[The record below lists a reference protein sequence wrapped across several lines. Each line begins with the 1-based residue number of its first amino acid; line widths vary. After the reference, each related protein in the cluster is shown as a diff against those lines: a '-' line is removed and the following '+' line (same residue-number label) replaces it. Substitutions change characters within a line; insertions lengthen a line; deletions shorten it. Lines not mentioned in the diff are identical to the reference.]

1 MKPGAGITLRE
12 IAERLE
18 GELAGDHGDIV
29 ISEPA
34 SLREAV
40 PGNISFLAHRRYLK
54 DLQETRASAVVLP
67 KGVSFD
73 RLPSIRVDDPYFAF
87 AQLLHLFYDLPY
99 QSKGVDERAIVRRG
113 VQIGRDVTLYPYVYI
128 EEDASIGDQVM
139 IYPGTFVG
147 KGSLIG
153 DHSVLYPNVTI
164 REGCRIGRRVII
176 HSGAVIGS
184 DGFGFVPYK
193 GEHHKIPQV
202 GGGIIRDDVEIGA
215 NTTIDRATIGNTVIK
230 RGTKIDNLV
239 QIAHNVSVGE
249 DCVFAAQA
257 GIAGSTQIGNH
268 VTMAGQAGVTG
279 HIRIGDQVTVAGQ
292 AGVTKDVKEGQ
303 TVAGMPALPHREW
316 LKAMAVFED
325 LPELKKKLSEL
336 GNRIEEIERIVGD
349 KKGGDGY
356 GHKRD
361 SKDPSP

>member
-1 MKPGAGITLRE
+1 MKPGTGITLRE

-202 GGGIIRDDVEIGA
+202 GGVIIGDDVEIGA

>member
-1 MKPGAGITLRE
+1 MKPGTGITLRE

-18 GELAGDHGDIV
+18 GEWAGGHGDIV
-29 ISEPA
+29 ISEVA
-34 SLREAV
+34 SLRDAA
-40 PGNISFLAHRRYLK
+40 PGSISFLAHRRYLK
-54 DLQETRASAVVLP
+54 DLQETRASAVILP
-67 KGVSFD
+67 KEVSFD

-87 AQLLHLFYDLPY
+87 AQLMHLFYDLPY
-99 QSKGVDERAIVRRG
+99 QARGVDERAIVGSG
-113 VQIGRDVTLYPYVYI
+113 VHMGRDVTIYPYVYI
-128 EEDASIGDQVM
+128 EKDASIGDQVM

-153 DHSVLYPNVTI
+153 DHSIIYPNVTI

-184 DGFGFVPYK
+184 DGFGFVPHK
-193 GEHHKIPQV
+193 GRHHKIPQV
-202 GGGIIRDDVEIGA
+202 GGVIIGDDVEIGA
-215 NTTIDRATIGNTVIK
+215 NTTIDRATIGNTVIR

-249 DCVFAAQA
+249 DCLFAAQS
-257 GIAGSTQIGNH
+257 GIAGSTQIGSH
-268 VTMAGQAGVTG
+268 VTLAGQAGITG

-303 TVAGMPALPHREW
+303 TVSGMPALPHRDW
-316 LKAMAVFED
+316 LRAMAVFED
-325 LPELKKKLSEL
+325 LPDLKRKLSEL
-336 GNRIEEIERIVGD
+336 DRRIKEIEKVAGE
-349 KKGGDGY
+349 KKGGGGY

>member
-1 MKPGAGITLRE
+1 MKPGTGIILRE

-73 RLPSIRVDDPYFAF
+73 RLPSIRVDNPYFAF

-99 QSKGVDERAIVRRG
+99 QSKGVDERAIVGRG

-153 DHSVLYPNVTI
+153 DHSILYPNVTI

-202 GGGIIRDDVEIGA
+202 GGVIIGDDVEIGA

>member
-1 MKPGAGITLRE
+1 MKPGTGITLRE

-202 GGGIIRDDVEIGA
+202 GGVIIGDDVEIGA

-325 LPELKKKLSEL
+325 LPELKKKISEL

>member
-1 MKPGAGITLRE
+1 MKPGTGITLRD

-29 ISEPA
+29 ISDVA
-34 SLREAV
+34 SLRDAV
-40 PGNISFLAHRRYLK
+40 PGHISFLAHRRYLK

-73 RLPSIRVDDPYFAF
+73 RLPSIRVDNPYFAF

-202 GGGIIRDDVEIGA
+202 GGVIIGDDVEIGA

>member
-1 MKPGAGITLRE
+1 MKPGTGITLRE

-18 GELAGDHGDIV
+18 GELAGDHGNIV

-73 RLPSIRVDDPYFAF
+73 RLPSIRVDDPHFAF

-99 QSKGVDERAIVRRG
+99 QSKGVDERAIVGRG
-113 VQIGRDVTLYPYVYI
+113 VQIGRDVTIYPYVYI
-128 EEDASIGDQVM
+128 EEGASIGDQVM

-153 DHSVLYPNVTI
+153 DHSIIYPNVTI

-193 GEHHKIPQV
+193 GEHHKIPQM
-202 GGGIIRDDVEIGA
+202 GGVIIGDDVEIGA

-249 DCVFAAQA
+249 DCVFAAQS
-257 GIAGSTQIGNH
+257 GIAGSTQIGSH

>member
-1 MKPGAGITLRE
+1 MKPGTGITLRE

-29 ISEPA
+29 ISGVA
-34 SLREAV
+34 SLRDAV
-40 PGNISFLAHRRYLK
+40 PGHISFLAHRRYLK

-99 QSKGVDERAIVRRG
+99 QARGIDERAIVGSR
-113 VQIGRDVTLYPYVYI
+113 VHIGRDVTIYPYVYI
-128 EEDASIGDQVM
+128 EEGASIGDQVM

-147 KGSLIG
+147 QGSLIG
-153 DHSVLYPNVTI
+153 EHSIIYPNVTI
-164 REGCRIGRRVII
+164 REGCRIGCRVII
-176 HSGAVIGS
+176 HSGAVVGS
-184 DGFGFVPYK
+184 DGFGFVSYK
-193 GEHHKIPQV
+193 GKHHKIPQV
-202 GGGIIRDDVEIGA
+202 GGVIIEDDVEIGA

-239 QIAHNVSVGE
+239 QIAHNVIIGE
-249 DCVFAAQA
+249 DCLFAAQA
-257 GIAGSTQIGNH
+257 GIAGSTQIGSH

-279 HIRIGDQVTVAGQ
+279 HIRIEDHVTVAGQ

-303 TVAGMPALPHREW
+303 TVSGMPAFQHRDW

-325 LPELKKKLSEL
+325 LPELKKKISEIS
-336 GNRIEEIERIVGD
+336 NRIEEIERIIGD
-349 KKGGDGY
+349 KKGGGGY

-361 SKDPSP
+361 SKDPAP

>member
-29 ISEPA
+29 ILEVA

-54 DLQETRASAVVLP
+54 DLQETRASAIVLP

-73 RLPSIRVDDPYFAF
+73 RLPSIRVDNPYFAF

-153 DHSVLYPNVTI
+153 DHSIIYPNVTI

-202 GGGIIRDDVEIGA
+202 GGVIIGDDVEIGA

-325 LPELKKKLSEL
+325 LPELKKKISEL

>member
-18 GELAGDHGDIV
+18 GELAGGHGDIV
-29 ISEPA
+29 ISGVA
-34 SLREAV
+34 SLRDAV
-40 PGNISFLAHRRYLK
+40 PGHISFLAHRRYLK

-99 QSKGVDERAIVRRG
+99 QARGIDERAIVGSR
-113 VQIGRDVTLYPYVYI
+113 VHIGRDVTIYPYVYI
-128 EEDASIGDQVM
+128 EEGASIGDQVM

-147 KGSLIG
+147 QGSLIG
-153 DHSVLYPNVTI
+153 EHSVIYPNVTI
-164 REGCRIGRRVII
+164 
-176 HSGAVIGS
+176 
-184 DGFGFVPYK
+184 
-193 GEHHKIPQV
+193 
-202 GGGIIRDDVEIGA
+202 
-215 NTTIDRATIGNTVIK
+215 
-230 RGTKIDNLV
+230 
-239 QIAHNVSVGE
+239 GE
-249 DCVFAAQA
+249 DCLFAAQA
-257 GIAGSTQIGNH
+257 GIAGSTQIGSH

-279 HIRIGDQVTVAGQ
+279 HIRIEDHVTVAGQ

-303 TVAGMPALPHREW
+303 TVSGMPAFQHRDW

-325 LPELKKKLSEL
+325 LPELKKKISEIS
-336 GNRIEEIERIVGD
+336 NRIEEIERIIGD
-349 KKGGDGY
+349 KKGGGGY

-361 SKDPSP
+361 SKDSST

>member
-1 MKPGAGITLRE
+1 MKPGTGITLRE

-193 GEHHKIPQV
+193 GEHHKIPHV
-202 GGGIIRDDVEIGA
+202 GGVIIGDDVEIGA

-249 DCVFAAQA
+249 DCLFAAQA

-325 LPELKKKLSEL
+325 LPELKKKISEL